1 MNSEKPITKKEAC
14 QILNITY
21 NTTRL
26 NSIIQDF
33 EDKQNFRAKRKAQL
47 RGKPASVLEIKEAI
61 TSYLHGDSVSEIS
74 QSMYRS
80 TGFVR
85 AILDR
90 VGVPTRPASVEER
103 KGYAF
108 LPDECVSD
116 EFVKGETVWSAFYHA
131 PATIMKETAK
141 PEYYIEKYGCKCCL
155 LYTSPS
161 PRDS

>member
-1 MNSEKPITKKEAC
+1 M
-14 QILNITY
+14 NITY

-33 EDKQNFRAKRKAQL
+33 HDKQNFRAKRKAQL
-47 RGKPASVLEIKEAI
+47 RGKPASALEIKEAI
-61 TSYLHGDSVSEIS
+61 HSYLNGQSVSEIS

-80 TGFVR
+80 TGFIK
-85 AILDR
+85 AILNR
-90 VGVPTRPASVEER
+90 VGVPTRPALVEER

-108 LPDECVSD
+108 LPDQCVSD
-116 EFVKGETVWSAFYHA
+116 EFIPNEKVWSAFYHA
-131 PATIMKETAK
+131 PAIIRKESSN
-141 PEYYIEKYGCKCCL
+141 PQYYICL